1 MSEYAGRV
9 IVISGAG
16 SGIGRATAI
25 LFGQDKAA
33 VVVLDWNGE
42 SARSTV
48 DEIERG
54 GGVGLALEVDVSNSQ
69 QVKAAVAQ
77 TVEKFGRIDILFAN
91 AAVQIIKPIE
101 LTTDEDWEHVS
112 SANLKGSF
120 VCCREVVPVMR
131 RQRSGCI
138 LIASS
143 GHAFHS
149 YPGYTAYAASK
160 GGQLAMMRA
169 MAIDCAPDG
178 IRVNCIIPGATETA
192 LLKAHFENN
201 PEEKERLV
209 AKIPMG
215 RLAAPEDIARAVR
228 MLASEDAG
236 FITGQSLV
244 VDGGLLARN

>member
-101 LTTDEDWEHVS
+101 LTTDEDWEHVI

>member
-48 DEIERG
+48 EEIERG

-77 TVEKFGRIDILFAN
+77 AVEKFGRIDILFAN

-101 LTTDEDWEHVS
+101 LTTDEDWEHVI

-236 FITGQSLV
+236 FLTGQSVV

>member
-1 MSEYAGRV
+1 
-9 IVISGAG
+9 
-16 SGIGRATAI
+16 
-25 LFGQDKAA
+25 LFGQEKAA

-42 SARSTV
+42 SAQSTV
-48 DEIERG
+48 DEIERA
-54 GGVGLALEVDVSNSQ
+54 GGVGLALHVDVSNSQ
-69 QVKAAVAQ
+69 QVKAAVAK
-77 TVEKFGRIDILFAN
+77 TVAKFGRIDILFAN
-91 AAVQIIKPIE
+91 AAVQVIKPVE
-101 LTTDEDWEHVS
+101 LTTDEDWEHVI

-120 VCCREVVPVMR
+120 LCCREVVPVMR

-178 IRVNCIIPGATETA
+178 IRVNCIIPGATETQ

-201 PEEKERLV
+201 PEEKARLV
-209 AKIPMG
+209 EKIPMG
-215 RLAAPEDIARAVR
+215 RLATPEDIARAVR
-228 MLASEDAG
+228 MLASDDGAY
-236 FITGQSLV
+236 ITGTSLV

>member
-48 DEIERG
+48 EEIERG

-101 LTTDEDWEHVS
+101 LTTDEDWEHVI

-215 RLAAPEDIARAVR
+215 RLASPEDIARAVR
-228 MLASEDAG
+228 MLASDDAG